1 MHLWLKN
8 KIQPSKFE
16 DPVGFIKGFMNGVAS
31 YLASGATSE
40 ELYKMEGFCRK
51 QDGPISY

>member
-40 ELYKMEGFCRK
+40 ELYKMEGFYRK